1 MNLITVAHK
10 LEETCKQG
18 WLLCVPE
25 KQYNKKQKCL
35 KYRHFSKT
43 TAVCDETEKKG
54 KDRTICEL
62 KSNSQTILV
71 GTGASSTSI
80 CSRLIV
86 MLAIYTGE
94 NILCLLIIAKSV
106 PSQYGSSGRCL
117 YRISLALHDR
127 VFLFPLDR
135 LDASPSQAT
144 PQLSLVPIF
153 TPGWRDAIMFTEG
166 HKCPDFD

>member
-127 VFLFPLDR
+127 EYFY
-135 LDASPSQAT
+135 SP
-144 PQLSLVPIF
+144 
-153 TPGWRDAIMFTEG
+153 
-166 HKCPDFD
+166 